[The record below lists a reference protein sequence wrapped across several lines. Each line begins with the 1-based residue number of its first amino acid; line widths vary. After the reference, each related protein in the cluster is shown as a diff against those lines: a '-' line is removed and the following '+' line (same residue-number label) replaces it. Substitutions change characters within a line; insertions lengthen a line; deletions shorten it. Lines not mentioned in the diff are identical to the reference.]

1 MPPPPAVFS
10 TLTGCPRNCDSRGAS
25 TRARRSS
32 SPPAAKAT
40 TSVRGCAG
48 QSCAAAPAAAAS
60 AANRIKSFL
69 MRPALFGF
77 LILGEAGDF
86 FRGTSNAKWRGGLKR
101 RRDHAH
107 LMLMTALPLAEETDA
122 LPDIELVERIRQGDV
137 RAMELLMRR
146 HNRMLF
152 RTARAILRDD
162 AEAGDAVQEAYLRA
176 YKALPDFRGESKV
189 STWLVRIAANEAL
202 TRRRRAL
209 RGGEVVPLDAIPDEA
224 DPKDGMLRVEMR
236 RILEMRIDAL
246 PEAYRIVFMLRALEE
261 LSVEETAAALQI
273 PEPTV
278 RTRFFRAR
286 GLLRESLAR
295 DIDRGLEQAFGFAG
309 ERCDR
314 IVRNV
319 MEAIAAGT

>member
-1 MPPPPAVFS
+1 
-10 TLTGCPRNCDSRGAS
+10 
-25 TRARRSS
+25 
-32 SPPAAKAT
+32 
-40 TSVRGCAG
+40 
-48 QSCAAAPAAAAS
+48 
-60 AANRIKSFL
+60 
-69 MRPALFGF
+69 
-77 LILGEAGDF
+77 
-86 FRGTSNAKWRGGLKR
+86 
-101 RRDHAH
+101 
-107 LMLMTALPLAEETDA
+107 MTAVPLAEKPEA
-122 LPDIELVERIRQGDV
+122 LPDTELVERIRQGDM
-137 RAMELLMRR
+137 RAMEVLMRR
-146 HNRMLF
+146 HNRVLY

-162 AEAGDAVQEAYLRA
+162 AEAEDAVQEAYLRA
-176 YKALPDFRGESKV
+176 YKALPGFRGESKV

-202 TRRRRAL
+202 GRRRRAL
-209 RGGEVVPLDAIPDEA
+209 RGGEVLPLDAIPDQA
-224 DPKDGMLRVEMR
+224 DPTDDMLRVEMR

-246 PEAYRIVFMLRALEE
+246 PEAYRTVFMLRALEE

-295 DIDRGLEQAFGFAG
+295 DIDRGLEEAFGFAG